1 MGAESDGELEDEE
14 EDKDSEED
22 EEDMDHDEIILGN
35 TTDVIISM
43 SAAFGDGFLPYLKRL
58 GPILVKYVED
68 DHGKSDKIMVIGCL
82 AEVFNTCPSAIA
94 PPFFDGF
101 MQILIKHSVT
111 EDGSMNRNVSYGLG
125 VFA

>member
-43 SAAFGDGFLPYLKRL
+43 AAAFGDGFLPYLKRL
-58 GPILVKYVED
+58 GPILVKYQ
-68 DHGKSDKIMVIGCL
+68 
-82 AEVFNTCPSAIA
+82 AI
-94 PPFFDGF
+94 FEQFLLQNF
-101 MQILIKHSVT
+101 ITILRS
-111 EDGSMNRNVSYGLG
+111 
-125 VFA
+125 